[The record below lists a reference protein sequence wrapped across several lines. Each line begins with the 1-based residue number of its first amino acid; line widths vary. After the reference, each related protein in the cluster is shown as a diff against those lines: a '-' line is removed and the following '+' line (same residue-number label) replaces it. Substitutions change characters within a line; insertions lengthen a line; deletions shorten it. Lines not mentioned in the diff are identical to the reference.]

1 MARIIG
7 IDYGTK
13 RTGIAVSDP
22 LQIIAGGLDTL
33 PTDQVLG
40 FLTKYMTEEEVEIIV
55 VGEPKYPDG
64 NPAQIAH
71 LVVGFV
77 RQLQRAFPQVEIA
90 MQDERYTSEEAKEV
104 IRQVGLGKQKRRDK
118 SLVDK
123 VSATIIL
130 QNFMEKRRFQLNS

>member
-40 FLTKYMTEEEVEIIV
+40 FLTKYMAEEDVEIIV

-118 SLVDK
+118 SLIDK
-123 VSATIIL
+123 VSAIIIL